1 MNLKKLCILL
11 LAGAMLFCTA
21 CSETPPIDDPVA
33 GGGGTAATP
42 SEKPTSS
49 QEEELLGKTLLYRSY
64 AYKENEAFPIDYEF
78 TAENIQIFDNYQE
91 SGFSKEE
98 FAEEYITDQPF
109 VLLDITIKKTSGP
122 KKEEVP
128 YHDTIELLKLAN
140 REMQDAEKSGRQPVS
155 SPIAC
160 YFSGHSQEGYYTYW
174 LEPGEK
180 KTYQV
185 GWCLS
190 APGNTGKDDVVS
202 LTNTQGLALYL
213 GLNEGL
219 NSDCIQLT
227 Q

>member
-1 MNLKKLCILL
+1 MKKLFALF

-21 CSETPPIDDPVA
+21 CSETAPMDDPAA

-42 SEKPTSS
+42 SDNSTSS
-49 QEEELLGKTLLYRSY
+49 QKEDGLLGKTLLYRSY
-64 AYKENEAFPIDYEF
+64 AYKENETFPIDYEF
-78 TAENIQIFDNYQE
+78 TVESIQIFDNYQE
-91 SGFSKEE
+91 SGLPKEE
-98 FAEEYITDQPF
+98 FMEKYTTGQPF
-109 VLLDITIKKTSGP
+109 ILLDLTIKKTSGP
-122 KKEEVP
+122 KREEVP
-128 YHDTIELLKLAN
+128 YEDTIELLKLAN

-155 SPIAC
+155 SPVAC

-190 APGNTGKDDVVS
+190 APGDTGKDDVVS

-219 NSDCIQLT
+219 NGDCVQLT